1 MGTKHKSYSH
11 EFKFKVALAALKGN
25 KTISQLCNEY
35 QLAPSVVQR
44 WKTLLQTLG
53 PNLFK
58 ENSTG
63 INLHN
68 FSAAHEAE
76 KAKLYQ
82 QIGQLTVEHEFLK
95 KALNK

>member
-1 MGTKHKSYSH
+1 MGKKYKTYTQ

-35 QLAPSVVQR
+35 QLVPSVIQR
-44 WKTLLQTLG
+44 WKTLVQTLG
-53 PNLFK
+53 PNLFN

-63 INLHN
+63 INN
-68 FSAAHEAE
+68 VSAAHEAE

>member
-1 MGTKHKSYSH
+1 MGIKHRTYSN

-25 KTISQLCNEY
+25 KTISQLCNEH
-35 QLAPSVVQR
+35 QLAPSVIQR
-44 WKTLLQTLG
+44 WKTLVQTLG

-58 ENSTG
+58 ENSNN
-63 INLHN
+63 INN
-68 FSAAHEAE
+68 ICAIHEAE

-82 QIGQLTVEHEFLK
+82 QIGQLTVEHDFLK

>member
-1 MGTKHKSYSH
+1 MGNKHKTYSN

-25 KTISQLCNEY
+25 KTISQLCTEY
-35 QLAPSVVQR
+35 QLTPSVIHR

-53 PNLFK
+53 SNIFK
-58 ENSTG
+58 ENSNHVNN
-63 INLHN
+63 I
-68 FSAAHEAE
+68 SAIHEAE

-82 QIGQLTVEHEFLK
+82 HIGQLTIEHDFLK